1 MSDPD
6 SPESVSSRMQAK
18 YVNFEYSMIFI
29 SLYWKFKGL
38 GFFNPTF
45 TAKNNWLNF
54 IFSEMDV

>member
-29 SLYWKFKGL
+29 PLY
-38 GFFNPTF
+38 
-45 TAKNNWLNF
+45 
-54 IFSEMDV
+54 